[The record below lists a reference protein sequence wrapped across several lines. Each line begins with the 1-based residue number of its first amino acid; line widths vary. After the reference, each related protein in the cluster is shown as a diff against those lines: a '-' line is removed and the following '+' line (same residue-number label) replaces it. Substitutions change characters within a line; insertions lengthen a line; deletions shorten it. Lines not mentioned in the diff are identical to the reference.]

1 MATEGKVER
10 YPNRWV
16 QLLLGIVCMATVANL
31 QYGWT
36 LFVAPMQDK
45 WGWSRTAI
53 QLAFTVFIFFETWLV
68 PIEGWLADRYGPGPV
83 VGVGAVLA
91 ALGWV
96 LNSYADSLKFLYLAA
111 VITGV
116 GAGCVYGTVI
126 GQALKWF
133 PDRRGLAAGA
143 AAAGYGAGA
152 AVTTIPVA
160 TMINGSGYQKAF
172 FIFGIAQ
179 GIVIAVCA
187 FFMPKAKL
195 DPAIKIIPRV
205 IMSRVEFTPTQI
217 LRQPIFWLIYV
228 SFVGIGSAGIMAT
241 ATFAPVARDYGLAK
255 IPVTMMGTVLPLFA
269 MARSIDSIAN
279 GATRPICGFISD
291 RIGRE
296 NTMFIA
302 FGCEGLAM
310 LGMVMFGHTPLGFMV
325 FAALIYGFYGEIF
338 SLFPSMCAD
347 TFGVKNAAGNA
358 GTLYTAKGASS
369 LLVPFAAALS
379 AGGNWNRVFILSGCI
394 ALVCACM
401 VMFVLKP
408 WRRRFIAENNAKV
421 DALIAQTA
429 QMSPT
434 NLAVA

>member
-10 YPNRWV
+10 YPNRWL
-16 QLLLGIVCMATVANL
+16 QLFLGIVCMATVANA

-68 PIEGWLADRYGPGPV
+68 PVEGWLADRFGPGPI
-83 VGVGAVLA
+83 VGVGAILV

-96 LNSYADSLKFLYLAA
+96 LNSYADTLKFLYLAA

-126 GQALKWF
+126 GEALKWF

-160 TMINGSGYQKAF
+160 AILSNSGYQKAF
-172 FIFGIAQ
+172 FVAGIAQ

-187 FFMPKAKL
+187 FLMSKARL
-195 DPAIKIIPRV
+195 DPAIKIVPRV

-228 SFVGIGSAGIMAT
+228 CFVGIGSAGIMAT

-255 IPVTMMGTVLPLFA
+255 IPVAALGTALPLLA
-269 MARSIDSIAN
+269 MAGSFNSLAN
-279 GATRPICGFISD
+279 GLTRPLFGFVSD

-296 NTMFIA
+296 NAMFIA
-302 FGCEGLAM
+302 FAGEGLAM
-310 LGMVMFGHTPLGFMV
+310 LGMVVFGHTPLGFLV
-325 FAALIYGFYGEIF
+325 FAALAYGFYGEIF

-347 TFGVKNAAGNA
+347 TFGAKNAAGNA

-379 AGGNWNRVFILSGCI
+379 AGGNWNRVFVLSASI
-394 ALVCACM
+394 ALVCACL

-421 DALIAQTA
+421 DVLMAQTA
-429 QMSPT
+429 YQSGPSLM
-434 NLAVA
+434 AA